1 MRNMITFKVCCEK
14 INNTYFKKSTF
25 INEPT
30 DALERQ
36 ISKPLWHSEG
46 PPQSYF
52 IAHYQI

>member
-25 INEPT
+25 INEPA

-36 ISKPLWHSEG
+36 ISKPVWHSEG